1 MKPDLFN
8 ALINECNA
16 AREISLAEGL
26 EAFNATER
34 MIEGLASVLHRH
46 FDKSFNHE
54 EFIRKTGINHGF
66 TF

>member
-34 MIEGLASVLHRH
+34 MIEGMASVFSR